1 MALTYQDVM
10 TADLSPLSDVSDAW
24 RKMGDRFGELK
35 DDYEKLVP
43 RALANGKWEGEA
55 FRAHQ
60 KTATATGFEY
70 AAARQEALALASL
83 LKQAHTKLTGMQKS
97 LRDLVGDAEA
107 KDFKVDSSGK
117 ATYAGL
123 DKPSADGSTDN
134 DPDYAAAMAKAR
146 SVAQEW
152 TERIANAVRAVDD
165 ADQSVRQALTRA
177 AGSAPAKR
185 GGAVGFNPYADGDL
199 DKPCLAPSGD
209 TSSDGTSWRADG
221 NVELTG
227 PGIDYSLSGPGYGRQ
242 GMVKLAADGFHLTAD
257 GKITDGH
264 RTFSDI
270 ADVYGGVRI
279 TGGVDMTDT
288 GVSVNGE
295 ASAGVRGMAEG
306 RAEAGNFGIYGRGTG
321 FAGGEASGEAKLDA
335 TEGFIVGGKLFAGA
349 KYGVAGGADV
359 GGIGVG
365 LTYEDW
371 KGVGAEG
378 TLITRG
384 EDGKYQFGAK
394 GGLGLG
400 PAGIGLGLEFTVEP
414 GKVVDTAKDAVGVL
428 GDGAGKVRDI
438 AGGVTDG
445 LRGLRP

>member
-117 ATYAGL
+117 ATYVGL
-123 DKPSADGSTDN
+123 DKPSGDGSTDN

-177 AGSAPAKR
+177 AGSDPAKR

-209 TSSDGTSWRADG
+209 TSSDGTSWQADG

-264 RTFSDI
+264 RTFSGI

-295 ASAGVRGMAEG
+295 ASAGVRGTAEG
-306 RAEAGNFGIYGRGTG
+306 RAEAGNFGVYGRGTG
-321 FAGGEASGEAKLDA
+321 FAGAEAKGEMKA
-335 TEGFIVGGKLFAGA
+335 GSEGFKIGGQLFAGA
-349 KYGVAGGADV
+349 KGGVAGGGDL

-365 LTYEDW
+365 ATAEGW
-371 KGVGAEG
+371 KGAGVEG
-378 TLITRG
+378 KLLFRN
-384 EDGKYQFGAK
+384 EDGKYKIGAK
-394 GGLGLG
+394 AGLG
-400 PAGIGLGLEFTVEP
+400 PGAIGLEFTVEP
-414 GKVVDTAKDAVGVL
+414 GKVADTAKDAVDVL
-428 GDGAGKVRDI
+428 GDGAGKVKDI
-438 AGGVTDG
+438 AGGVKDG
-445 LRGLRP
+445 IGGLLP